1 MNLNEQLDTLRI
13 AKDLRTPIERLMRA
27 LDDANDADE
36 IAQEAQIQI
45 EFVHAMEVAKK
56 IREPQVEALYILFD
70 DAVQARLEEKSAG
83 R

>member
-45 EFVHAMEVAKK
+45 EFVQAMEAAKK
-56 IREPQVEALYILFD
+56 IRGPQVEALYILFD
-70 DAVQARLEEKSAG
+70 DAVRARLEEKSAG

>member
-27 LDDANDADE
+27 LDDANDAEE

-45 EFVHAMEVAKK
+45 EFVQAMEAAKK
-56 IREPQVEALYILFD
+56 IRGPQVEALYILFD

>member
-1 MNLNEQLDTLRI
+1 MTLNEQLDTLRI

-45 EFVHAMEVAKK
+45 EFVQAMEAAKK
-56 IREPQVEALYILFD
+56 IRGPQVEALYILFD

>member
-45 EFVHAMEVAKK
+45 EFVQAMEATKK
-56 IREPQVEALYILFD
+56 IRGPQVEALYILFD